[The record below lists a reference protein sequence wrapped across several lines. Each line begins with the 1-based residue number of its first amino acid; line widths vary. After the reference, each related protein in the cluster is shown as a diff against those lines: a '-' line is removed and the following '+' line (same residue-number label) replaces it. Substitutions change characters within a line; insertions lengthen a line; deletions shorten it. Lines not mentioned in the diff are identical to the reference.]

1 MGEQHD
7 RSHALRSDGGAL
19 SRTAPPARPSRVRQ
33 EIHTKLAAAR
43 TRLILERPF
52 IGALVMHLPLS
63 AAGARHCPTIATD
76 ARALYFN
83 PDYIA
88 RLTLAET
95 QFVLAHEALHCAL
108 AHFARRSHRM
118 RKRWDV
124 ACDHAVNLILIQE
137 GMRPPRGVLA
147 NTAFLGLTA
156 EEIYPLIPPDTGE
169 TPLDEHLF
177 EPFSGAFSGIDHP
190 PHRGQLPGPGGAKPA
205 AKAEEIDEGW
215 DDAGD
220 APSSHEPRAPESSS
234 PEVHADP
241 VAAEALAQRWQSRLA
256 SAAQAAMRAGRL
268 SDSLARSLGPHSQPR
283 MPWRALLARF
293 LMSVARDD
301 YSFQRSSRREGE
313 ALLPRLASGAI
324 NLVIALDTSGS
335 IGDEEMR
342 EFASEVDALKGQVRA
357 NLLLHACDDELS
369 PEGPWRFA
377 PWEPVT
383 LPKALR
389 GGGGTRFTPLFEWIE
404 REQVCP
410 DLLVYFTDAQ
420 GEFPGAAPPYP
431 VIWLVKGRA
440 EVPWGERIQLN

>member
-19 SRTAPPARPSRVRQ
+19 SRTAPPALPSRVRQ
-33 EIHTKLAAAR
+33 EIHTKLSAAR

-52 IGALVMHLPLS
+52 IGALVMHLPLA

-88 RLTLAET
+88 GLTLAET

-220 APSSHEPRAPESSS
+220 APSSHEPRAPECVF
-234 PEVHADP
+234 PGGARRP
-241 VAAEALAQRWQSRLA
+241 RRGRGARAALAE
-256 SAAQAAMRAGRL
+256 
-268 SDSLARSLGPHSQPR
+268 P
-283 MPWRALLARF
+283 
-293 LMSVARDD
+293 
-301 YSFQRSSRREGE
+301 
-313 ALLPRLASGAI
+313 PRLCGPGSDARG
-324 NLVIALDTSGS
+324 TS
-335 IGDEEMR
+335 
-342 EFASEVDALKGQVRA
+342 L
-357 NLLLHACDDELS
+357 
-369 PEGPWRFA
+369 
-377 PWEPVT
+377 
-383 LPKALR
+383 
-389 GGGGTRFTPLFEWIE
+389 
-404 REQVCP
+404 
-410 DLLVYFTDAQ
+410 
-420 GEFPGAAPPYP
+420 
-431 VIWLVKGRA
+431 
-440 EVPWGERIQLN
+440 